1 MDIFQIDLNKLRS
14 YFENYEEKRDEVL
27 DLSRRI
33 NKESKVIIYSTI
45 RNDREGAEA
54 SLRKIREMVEMMRR
68 YVEET
73 PKFLKYAEN
82 SYQEYAEAE
91 IFYSYIFEGRI
102 PTWEDLRIPE
112 ESYVAGLMDFTGELL
127 RKSVEEMIRDN
138 VQFAIRAKELIG
150 EIYRSMLEMNFK
162 NFDLRKKVDYVA
174 GNMNRLTDYIFQKT
188 VRGKMES
195 GE

>member
-1 MDIFQIDLNKLRS
+1 MDTFRIDIEKLRG
-14 YFENYEEKRDEVL
+14 YFEEYEQKRDEVL

-45 RNDREGAEA
+45 RGDRKGAEE
-54 SLRKIREMVEMMRR
+54 SLKKIREMVEEMRR

-127 RKSVEEMIRDN
+127 RKSVEEMIKDN
-138 VQFAIRAKELIG
+138 VQFALKAKELMG

-188 VRGKMES
+188 VRGKMD
-195 GE
+195 

>member
-1 MDIFQIDLNKLRS
+1 MDTFRIDIEKLRS
-14 YFENYEEKRDEVL
+14 YFEEYEEKRDEVL

-45 RNDREGAEA
+45 RGDRKGAEE
-54 SLRKIREMVEMMRR
+54 SLKKIREMVEEMRR

-127 RKSVEEMIRDN
+127 RKSVEEMIKNN
-138 VQFAIRAKELIG
+138 VQFALKAKELMG

-188 VRGKMES
+188 VRGKMD
-195 GE
+195 

>member
-1 MDIFQIDLNKLRS
+1 MGIFKIDLNRLKT
-14 YFENYEEKRDEVL
+14 YFETYEEKRDEVL

-45 RNDREGAEA
+45 RDDREGAEA
-54 SLRKIREMVEMMRR
+54 SLQKIREMVELMRK

-127 RKSVEEMIRDN
+127 RKSVEEMIKDN
-138 VQFAIRAKELIG
+138 VQFAIKAKELMG

>member
-1 MDIFQIDLNKLRS
+1 MDIFKIDLNRLRT
-14 YFENYEEKRDEVL
+14 YFETYEEKRDEVL

-45 RNDREGAEA
+45 RGDRKGAEE
-54 SLRKIREMVEMMRR
+54 SLKKIREMVEEMRR

-127 RKSVEEMIRDN
+127 RKSVEEMIKDN
-138 VQFAIRAKELIG
+138 VQFALKAKELMG

-188 VRGKMES
+188 VRGKTD
-195 GE
+195 

>member
-1 MDIFQIDLNKLRS
+1 MDIFEIDLNRLRT
-14 YFENYEEKRDEVL
+14 YFETYEEKRDEVL

-45 RNDREGAEA
+45 RDDREGAEA
-54 SLRKIREMVEMMRR
+54 SLQKIREMVELMRK

-127 RKSVEEMIRDN
+127 RKSVEEMIKDN
-138 VQFAIRAKELIG
+138 VQFAIRAKELMG

>member
-1 MDIFQIDLNKLRS
+1 MDIFEIDLNRLRT
-14 YFENYEEKRDEVL
+14 YFETYEEKRDEVL

-45 RNDREGAEA
+45 RDDREGAEA
-54 SLRKIREMVEMMRR
+54 SLQKIREMVELMRK

-127 RKSVEEMIRDN
+127 RKSVEEMIKDN
-138 VQFAIRAKELIG
+138 VQFAIRAKELMG

-195 GE
+195 GK

>member
-1 MDIFQIDLNKLRS
+1 MDIFKIDLNRLRT
-14 YFENYEEKRDEVL
+14 YFETYEEKRDEVL

-45 RNDREGAEA
+45 RGDRKGAEE
-54 SLRKIREMVEMMRR
+54 SLKKIREMVEEMRR

-127 RKSVEEMIRDN
+127 RKSVEEMIKDN
-138 VQFAIRAKELIG
+138 VQFALKAKELMG

-188 VRGKMES
+188 VRGKMD
-195 GE
+195 

>member
-1 MDIFQIDLNKLRS
+1 MGIFEIDLNRLRS
-14 YFENYEEKRDEVL
+14 YFETYEEKRDEVL

-45 RNDREGAEA
+45 RGDRKGAEA
-54 SLRKIREMVEMMRR
+54 SLEKIRQMVEMMRK
-68 YVEET
+68 YVEDT

-127 RKSVEEMIRDN
+127 RKSVEEMIKDN
-138 VQFAIRAKELIG
+138 VHFAIKAKELMG